1 MGVWIWSVMLQLDS
15 RYLCISELKN
25 ASDKNCIEG
34 EKGHPK
40 IKTVQTHET
49 TADTHEQTC
58 QTSD

>member
-1 MGVWIWSVMLQLDS
+1 MMQLDS

-40 IKTVQTHET
+40 IKNVQIHET